1 VKIHTMP
8 QGSVEWHEVRARNF
22 TASEL
27 GEWALEPVRNT
38 MTVEEIKTELDTLGI
53 NRGKFTKRDDLL
65 SMLPD
70 LPEYKTLADG
80 ARTAILRKIKQEKLA
95 AIRSRQSI
103 TSEDSVFLQREDEL
117 QAASDRSFAYNI
129 PVKYGKLLEPFARE
143 YYEQA
148 TGFEVTECGFVEA
161 DSGGFGCSPDGL
173 IYLFT
178 GCQNYP
184 NKPTHGVEIKC
195 PIPETHLA
203 WLLDG
208 GLPDCHRLQ
217 VHASMAVMGL
227 DRYDFLSYCPGDAPL
242 LVTVERDE
250 TTERLERGLKTL
262 VTEKAKIKAQ
272 LAMLWRNAYEP

>member
-1 VKIHTMP
+1 
-8 QGSVEWHEVRARNF
+8 
-22 TASEL
+22 
-27 GEWALEPVRNT
+27 
-38 MTVEEIKTELDTLGI
+38 MTVEEIKTELDTLEI

-65 SMLPD
+65 ALLPD
-70 LPEYKTLADG
+70 LPEYKILVDG
-80 ARTAILRKIKQEKLA
+80 ARTAILRKIKQEKLTS
-95 AIRSRQSI
+95 IRSRQSI

-148 TGFEVTECGFVEA
+148 TGFEVQEVGFVEH

-173 IYLFT
+173 IRGGAT
-178 GCQNYP
+178 SVWH
-184 NKPTHGVEIKC
+184 HGVEIKC

-227 DRYDFLSYCPGDAPL
+227 DRYHFLSYCPGDAPL

-262 VTEKAKIKAQ
+262 VAEKSKIKAQ
-272 LAMLWRNAYEP
+272 LAMLWRNAYES